1 MTVDIYNLNVVFL
14 EILYIVSYSLIL
26 WILNNDKSL
35 DENLVFTVYTVFKL
49 LLNPN
54 GNEIVYSSEAIN

>member
-14 EILYIVSYSLIL
+14 EILYIVSCSLIL